1 MKIAF
6 FTNCY
11 KPLVNGVVTSISS
24 LKEAYERKGHEVYI
38 FAPRVE
44 DYLDQ
49 EKNVFRY
56 RSVNITSKV

>member
-1 MKIAF
+1 MRIAF

-24 LKEAYERKGHEVYI
+24 LKEAYERKGHEVYV

-44 DYLDQ
+44 DYVDQ
-49 EKNVFRY
+49 EKKCIQIQV
-56 RSVNITSKV
+56 SKHNQ

>member
-1 MKIAF
+1 MRIAF

-44 DYLDQ
+44 DYVDQ

-56 RSVNITSKV
+56 RSIKSWNKR